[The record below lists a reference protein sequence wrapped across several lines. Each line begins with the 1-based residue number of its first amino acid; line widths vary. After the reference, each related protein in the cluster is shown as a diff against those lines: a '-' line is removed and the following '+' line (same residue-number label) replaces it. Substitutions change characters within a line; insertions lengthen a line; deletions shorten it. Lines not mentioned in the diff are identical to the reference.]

1 MYKQTIYSLLF
12 LSVTIIGCDS
22 NKEVVT
28 KSGLKFEYVKEGEG
42 EVVPKDRFLILNME
56 YIDANDS
63 LWTSTAKNGMPMII
77 FKKDSVWGSDDG
89 SVNEIFYQLKK
100 GDSIK
105 FSITAGD
112 LFKNTFYAPL
122 PRTLAEDLVVNFFI
136 GVEDVK
142 DKAGMDAWQA
152 AKMEQME
159 KDAVI
164 AAQKQDSID
173 AVLIDEYLLE
183 NNIETV
189 ETESGLNYV
198 VKKEGEGNQ
207 PTAGQKVKVN
217 YTGWVLDGAYF
228 DSSIKEV
235 AQEQGLYNEAR
246 EPYQPIEFEL
256 GTGSVIKGWD
266 EGIALLKEGGAAT
279 FYIPSSMAYG
289 PRARGKNIPANS
301 ILVFDVE
308 LVEIV
313 E

>member
-1 MYKQTIYSLLF
+1 MSKLTICSLLF
-12 LSVTIIGCDS
+12 FAVAMFSCDT

-28 KSGLKFEYVKEGEG
+28 ESGLKFEYVKEGSG
-42 EVVPKDRFLILNME
+42 EYVPKDRYLILNME
-56 YIDANDS
+56 YIDSNDS
-63 LWTSTAKNGMPMII
+63 LWTSTAKTGMPMII
-77 FKKDSVWGSDDG
+77 FKKDSAWEAKDG
-89 SVNEIFYQLKK
+89 SVNEIFYQLVK

-105 FSITAGD
+105 FSITARD

-122 PRTLAEDLVVNFFI
+122 PRTISEDLVVNFFI

-142 DKAGMDAWQA
+142 DKDGMDAWQA
-152 AKMEQME
+152 EKMEQMQ

-173 AVLIDEYLLE
+173 AVLIDEYLAE

-189 ETESGLNYV
+189 KTESGLNYV
-198 VKKEGEGNQ
+198 MKKEGEGNQ

-235 AQEQGLYNEAR
+235 AQEKGLYDERR
-246 EPYQPIEFEL
+246 EPYAPIEFEL

-266 EGIALLKEGGAAT
+266 EGIALLKEGGEAT

-289 PRARGKNIPANS
+289 PRARGKNIPANA

-308 LVEIV
+308 LVEVV